1 MVFFDKEKHSYTNA
15 FGENYIS
22 VTTLLSKYKN
32 KFDTD
37 KHSARVAYR
46 EGVTQEFVLQIWSE
60 ITKTATDRGTE
71 IHKIIENY
79 ITKAEEPCD
88 DHKWLYDSYNNIVK
102 TTIDSYKEV
111 LSENL
116 LYHNEYK
123 VAGTADLIYDHG
135 NYFTIGDFKTNK
147 RFNYSSKYDE
157 YFNEPLDHFN
167 YCEFNT
173 YALQL
178 SLYAF
183 MYEQLT
189 SKQCRKIV
197 IFYLKDTAFIPIHCN
212 YLKSDIINLLNHYKK
227 SLKKV

>member
-1 MVFFDKEKHSYTNA
+1 MVFFDKEQHSYTNE

-46 EGVTQEFVLQIWSE
+46 EGVSQEFVLQTWAE
-60 ITKTATDRGTE
+60 ITKIATDRGTE

-79 ITKAEEPCD
+79 ITKAEDPID
-88 DHKWLYDSYNNIVK
+88 DSRWLYKSYDNIVK
-102 TTIDSYKEV
+102 YHIDTYKEV

-116 LYHNEYK
+116 LFHNDYK

-135 NYFTIGDFKTNK
+135 THFTIGDFKTNK
-147 RFNYSSKYDE
+147 RFNFSSKYNE
-157 YFNEPLDHFN
+157 YFNEPLEHFT

-178 SLYAF
+178 SLYAY
-183 MYEQLT
+183 MYEQAT
-189 SKQCRKIV
+189 GKQCRKIV
-197 IFYLKDTAFIPIHCN
+197 IFYLKENEFTPIHCN
-212 YLKSDIINLLNHYKK
+212 YLKSDIINMLNHYKK
-227 SLKKV
+227 V